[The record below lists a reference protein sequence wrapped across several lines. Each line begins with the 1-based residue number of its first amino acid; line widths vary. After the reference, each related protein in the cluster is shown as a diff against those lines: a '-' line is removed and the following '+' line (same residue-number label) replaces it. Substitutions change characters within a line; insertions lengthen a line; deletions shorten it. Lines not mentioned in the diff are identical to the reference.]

1 MCGDSVVCRKP
12 QPMLLSVK
20 VRVVLPS
27 QLSVGEVKTM
37 TTKCIHETVRTQRK
51 KLLDFNDHHF
61 RWNVVLGAVR
71 FNTMVAVLTAWA
83 IRNHLVCRTI
93 IIPQGLCDTNNQDS
107 DLIGSDFGICYYL
120 HNFLFANGRFHKV
133 TYLLLAR
140 GLCQCPYASTAC
152 NFAYAGKSDRM
163 KECLTTFFFR
173 SCV

>member
-27 QLSVGEVKTM
+27 QLGEVKTM

-93 IIPQGLCDTNNQDS
+93 IPQGFCDTNNQHS
-107 DLIGSDFGICYYL
+107 DLTGSGL
-120 HNFLFANGRFHKV
+120 SLRKWKV
-133 TYLLLAR
+133 T
-140 GLCQCPYASTAC
+140 
-152 NFAYAGKSDRM
+152 
-163 KECLTTFFFR
+163 
-173 SCV
+173 